1 MQDRDTITVQLTG
14 PLTVPTAAAVRDQ
27 LLAALDGSP
36 AVTVDLSGVTE
47 IDVTFLQ
54 ILVAAQRTAQAR
66 GTDLSL
72 VPGNVLL
79 PVEMARCGL
88 PALSPTG
95 QPVIP
100 PPAQDAAP

>member
-1 MQDRDTITVQLTG
+1 MQHRETTYVHLTG
-14 PLTVPTAAAVRDQ
+14 PLTVPTAAAIRDQ

-36 AVTVDLSGVTE
+36 AVTVDISGATE

-54 ILVAAQRTAQAR
+54 ILVAAQRSAQAR

-72 VPGNVLL
+72 VPGSVLL
-79 PVEMARCGL
+79 PVEMGRCGL
-88 PALSPTG
+88 PAVSPSG

-100 PPAQDAAP
+100 PPAPDATP